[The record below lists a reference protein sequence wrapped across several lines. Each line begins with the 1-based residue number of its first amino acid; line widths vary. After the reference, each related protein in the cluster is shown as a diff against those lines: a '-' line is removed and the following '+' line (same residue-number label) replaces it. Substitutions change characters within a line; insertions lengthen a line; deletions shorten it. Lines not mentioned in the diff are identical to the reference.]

1 MAREE
6 KVKAVEEL
14 AGLLSQSELVVVT
27 DYRGLTVSDLAK
39 LRGRLR
45 QQGVEYRVTKN
56 TLTGLAAE
64 KVGKQALKQVLVG
77 PTAIAFGGQ
86 DMAALSK
93 VLGEFERTSKVFKV
107 RGGLLGQERVLAA
120 TEVAYLAT
128 LPSKAQL
135 IAQVMAGFQS
145 PIAGLVGVL
154 SGVLGGLVGT
164 LEARRVQLEQQGA
177 A

>member
-14 AGLLSQSELVVVT
+14 AKMLSQSELVVVT
-27 DYRGLTVSDLAK
+27 DYRGLTVTDLAK

-45 QQGVEYRVTKN
+45 LLGVEYKVAKN
-56 TLTGLAAE
+56 TLLGFAAE

-77 PTAIAFGGQ
+77 PTAITYGGH

-93 VLGEFERTSKVFKV
+93 ALGEFERTSKVFKV
-107 RGGLLGQERVLAA
+107 KGGLLGQQRVLAA
-120 TEVAYLAT
+120 AEVAYLAT
-128 LPSKAQL
+128 LPSKEQL
-135 IAQVMAGFQS
+135 IAQVMAGFQA
-145 PIAGLVGVL
+145 PIAGFVGVL

-164 LEARRVQLEQQGA
+164 LEARRVQLEEQGA